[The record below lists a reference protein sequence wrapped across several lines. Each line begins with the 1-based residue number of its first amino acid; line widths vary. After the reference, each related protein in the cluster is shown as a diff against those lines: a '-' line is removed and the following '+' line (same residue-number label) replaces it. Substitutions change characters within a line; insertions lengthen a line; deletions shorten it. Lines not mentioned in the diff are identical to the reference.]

1 MQHNYMMQNKIA
13 MVTGASH
20 RVGREIA
27 LALARAGAN
36 VVVHHFN
43 YPAEAAQTAAEICAM
58 GREAWVVEANLISW
72 DEAARAGREA
82 LAHFGKVDVLINSA
96 SSFIPHSFFE
106 ITEQD
111 VDIELGVHVKGV
123 VALSQ
128 VIGKAMMQRG
138 PDEGYANIINIV
150 DLGAFLVDRGYVM
163 HNIGKA
169 ALEALTHHML
179 IALAPKV
186 RVNSICPGP
195 ILKPPNGY
203 DDTWENLRNTNPQHE
218 IGSPQQI
225 IEAILFLLTGP
236 TFVNGMCLRVD
247 GGTYW
252 YRPNVH

>member
-1 MQHNYMMQNKIA
+1 MNSLQNKVA
-13 MVTGASH
+13 MVTGGSH

-36 VVVHHFN
+36 VVVHHFEHV
-43 YPAEAAQTAAEICAM
+43 ADAAQTAADIRTM
-58 GREAWVVEANLISW
+58 GRETLIVEGNMMKW
-72 DEAARAGREA
+72 DDAARVGCEA

-96 SSFIPHSFFE
+96 SSFIPHGFFE
-106 ITEQD
+106 ITEND
-111 VDIELGVHVKGV
+111 VDVELGVHVKGV

-128 VIGKAMMQRG
+128 VIGKAMLQRSA
-138 PDEGYANIINIV
+138 DEGYANIINIV

-169 ALEALTHHML
+169 ALESLTHHML

-195 ILKPPNGY
+195 ILKPPTGY
-203 DDTWENLRNTNPQHE
+203 EETWESLRKTNPQHE

-236 TFVNGMCLRVD
+236 TFVNGVCLRVD